1 MSKNILIVTTNQ
13 RVFPGGK
20 ASSGVWL
27 STIARF
33 ARVLETNKYSYTFIS
48 PQGGEVQI
56 DKHSLTWMFAK
67 KDDWEYYKNEIF
79 RDKLLHTLSPKQIN
93 PQNYDA
99 IYFSGGYGTL
109 EDFPDNQDFQDISKT
124 IYENG
129 GVIAGVAH
137 GVSGLLNIRLKNDAY
152 LLNNKQVTGFTDLE
166 ETLAGNRKYMP
177 FSLENELKKRGA
189 IFKKAILPYALFL
202 VSDRQVITGQSPC
215 ASGAIAK
222 EMIRKLHNITDSLK
236 DAQKVLIQ
244 DNSKTLRPGC
254 R

>member
-13 RVFPGGK
+13 QVFPGGK
-20 ASSGVWL
+20 APSGVWL

-33 ARVLETNKYSYTFIS
+33 ARVLESNGYDYTFIS

-56 DKHSLTWMFAK
+56 DKHSLNWMYTK
-67 KDDWEYYKNEIF
+67 KEDWAYYNNKIF
-79 RDKLLHTLSPKQIN
+79 REKLLHTLSPQQIN
-93 PQNYDA
+93 EKNYDA

-109 EDFPDNQDFQDISKT
+109 EDFPDNQAFQNIAKN

-129 GVIAGVAH
+129 GVVAGIAH
-137 GVSGLLNIRLKNDAY
+137 GVSGLLNVRLSNDSY
-152 LLNNKQVTGFTDLE
+152 LLNNKQVTGFSDLE
-166 ETLAGNRKYMP
+166 ETLAGNRRYMP

-189 IFKKAILPYALFL
+189 IFKKAMLPYALFL
-202 VSDRQVITGQSPC
+202 VSDQQIITGQSPC

-222 EMIRKLHNITDSLK
+222 EMIRKLHNVTDSLK
-236 DAQKVLIQ
+236 DAQKVVIQ

-254 R
+254 

>member
-1 MSKNILIVTTNQ
+1 MSKNVLIVTTNQ

-33 ARVLETNKYSYTFIS
+33 ARVLETNGYDYTFMS

-56 DKHSLTWMFAK
+56 DKHSLTWMFTK
-67 KDDWEYYKNEIF
+67 KEDWEYYNNKTF
-79 RDKLLHTLSPKQIN
+79 REKLLRTLSPYQIN
-93 PQNYDA
+93 PHNYDA

-109 EDFPDNQDFQDISKT
+109 EDFPDNAAFQSIAKT

-129 GVIAGVAH
+129 GVIAGIAH
-137 GVSGLLNIRLKNDAY
+137 GVSGLLNIRLKNGSY
-152 LLNNKQVTGFTDLE
+152 LLNNKQVTGFSDLE
-166 ETLAGNRKYMP
+166 EALAGNRKYMP
-177 FSLENELKKRGA
+177 FSLESELKKRGA
-189 IFKKAILPYALFL
+189 IFKKAILPYALFV

-215 ASGAIAK
+215 ASAAIAK
-222 EMIRKLHNITDSLK
+222 EMIRKLHNVTDSLK
-236 DAQKVLIQ
+236 DAQKVSIQ

-254 R
+254 

>member
-20 ASSGVWL
+20 APSGVWL

-33 ARVLETNKYSYTFIS
+33 ARVLETHGYSYTLSS

-56 DKHSLTWMFAK
+56 DKHSLNWMFTK
-67 KDDWEYYKNEIF
+67 KSDWEFYHDKTF
-79 RDKLLHTLSPKQIN
+79 QKKLLCTLSPRQIN
-93 PQNYDA
+93 AKNYDA

-109 EDFPDNQDFQDISKT
+109 EDFPDNEAFQHIAKT

-129 GVIAGVAH
+129 GVISAIAH
-137 GVSGLLNIRLKNDAY
+137 GVSGLINIKLSNGSY
-152 LLNNKQVTGFTDLE
+152 LIYNRQVTGFSDFE
-166 ETLAGNRKYMP
+166 EILAGNKKYML

-189 IFKKAILPYALFL
+189 IFKKAIFPYALFV
-202 VSDRQVITGQSPC
+202 VSDQQIITGQSPC
-215 ASGAIAK
+215 AAGVIAK
-222 EMIRKLHNITDSLK
+222 EMIRKLHNVTDSLK
-236 DAQKVLIQ
+236 DAQKVWIQ

-254 R
+254 

>member
-1 MSKNILIVTTNQ
+1 MSKNVLIVTTNQ

-20 ASSGVWL
+20 SSSGVWL

-33 ARVLETNKYSYTFIS
+33 ARVLEAHGYHYTFIS
-48 PQGGEVQI
+48 PKGGEVQI
-56 DKHSLTWMFAK
+56 DKHSLAWVFTK
-67 KDDWEYYKNEIF
+67 TSDWEYYNNEIF

-93 PQNYDA
+93 ARNYDA

-109 EDFPDNQDFQDISKT
+109 EDFPNNQDFQNIAKT

-129 GVIAGVAH
+129 GVIAAIAH
-137 GVSGLLNIRLKNDAY
+137 GVSGLLNIRLSNGLY
-152 LLNNKQVTGFTDLE
+152 LLNNKQVTGFSNLE
-166 ETLAGNRKYMP
+166 ETLAGNRRYIP

-189 IFKKAILPYALFL
+189 IFRKAILPYVLFL

-236 DAQKVLIQ
+236 DAQKVSIQ

-254 R
+254 